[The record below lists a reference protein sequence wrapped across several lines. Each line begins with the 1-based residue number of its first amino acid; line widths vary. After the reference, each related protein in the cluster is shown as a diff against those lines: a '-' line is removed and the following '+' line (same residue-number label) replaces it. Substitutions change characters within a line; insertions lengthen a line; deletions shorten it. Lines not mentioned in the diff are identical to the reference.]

1 MHGLGVTTKIMPIVL
16 SIPQMKVILFV
27 LIGIYLR
34 ARFDQLD
41 SRIDFLLS
49 DLEKSFLP
57 IRWYIHALKIFHNN
71 MAPKHPSTSNEIWC
85 QWS

>member
-49 DLEKSFLP
+49 DLEKSFAHSLVYP
-57 IRWYIHALKIFHNN
+57 RFEDFSIIIWPQSI
-71 MAPKHPSTSNEIWC
+71 KHF
-85 QWS
+85 